1 MKTKNILLALVICL
15 SVGSI
20 TFGDRQMDTA
30 EVLQIFQQL
39 TNQPKRTWIP
49 AGVMQARHEEYRAPK
64 TTDIDEVNSK
74 INQRISEYQN
84 NQAKQELTEELQK
97 MKLDAIPFNVR
108 HELSNEYTMNSTV
121 TVRFDGDRFYWQID
135 VDSRTDSVK
144 PDKDLA
150 GNFMTDE
157 FNLDWNTKRI
167 FAWDSEKYTTYFLPG
182 NHAIVDS
189 TGATPHVVNGPLTA
203 GFIPW
208 GYGYYSYDNLAAAD
222 SQAVERNVDGQ
233 IQVHLTL
240 NNADGTQMVFV
251 MDPTKNYAVIS
262 SAITGYG
269 DAVISKQY
277 SNYMSVSGNWVP
289 MIILLER
296 YEVGSN
302 RFLARNLWEIT
313 AIDATMPGID
323 SFNIAYEPD
332 ALIEYV
338 SFITDKPA
346 IYRYSQTVDTD
357 KLLAE
362 RLSFAANEG
371 LQRQNCATVA
381 LKYAVTQL
389 GKEVTDTQLAG
400 LVNESNNETSLSAMK
415 QFATS
420 LGLYCR
426 AVTTN
431 IDTLRD
437 LQNCQVILHIPGK
450 KHFAVLESIDDGYVR
465 IIDLANDKFY
475 YRTNID
481 FFGMD
486 WTQGTALLLSS
497 NSLQGQFTEIAD
509 SELGDI
515 VGASDY
521 HCAKLLQEYDVIYC
535 TEVGGLCGGI
545 YVVYYTRYG
554 CEAAES
560 GSCGMSWFLRCKT
573 SLCIEDPYYPLA
585 CTVTGEWTCYY
596 MRACA

>member
-1 MKTKNILLALVICL
+1 MKTKNILSALVICL

-20 TFGDRQMDTA
+20 TFADRQMDTA

-39 TNQPKRTWIP
+39 TNEPKKTWIP
-49 AGVMQARHEEYRAPK
+49 AGVMQARREEYRAPK
-64 TTDIDEVNSK
+64 TTDIEGVNST
-74 INQRISEYQN
+74 INQRIIEYQN
-84 NQAKQELTEELQK
+84 NQAKQELNEELQK

-121 TVRFDGDRFYWQID
+121 TIRFDGDRFYWEIN

-144 PDKDLA
+144 PGKDLA
-150 GNFMTDE
+150 GNFMANE

-167 FAWDSEKYTTYFLPG
+167 FAWDGEEYTTYFLPG

-189 TGATPHVVNGPLTA
+189 TGTTPHVVNGPLTA

-222 SQAVERNVDGQ
+222 SQAVERYVDGQ

-240 NNADGTQMVFV
+240 NNADGTRMVFV
-251 MDPTKNYAVIS
+251 LDPTKNYAVIS
-262 SAITGYG
+262 SAITRYG
-269 DAVISKQY
+269 NAVISKQY
-277 SNYMSVSGNWVP
+277 SDYMFISGNWVP
-289 MIILLER
+289 TTVLLER

-302 RFLARNLWEIT
+302 RLLARDLWEIT
-313 AIDATMPGID
+313 AIDTTTPGID
-323 SFNIAYEPD
+323 NFNIAYEPD

-346 IYRYSQTVDTD
+346 MYRYSQTVDTD

-389 GKEVTDTQLAG
+389 GKEVTDARLAG

-415 QFATS
+415 RFAQS

-426 AVTTN
+426 AVTT
-431 IDTLRD
+431 
-437 LQNCQVILHIPGK
+437 
-450 KHFAVLESIDDGYVR
+450 
-465 IIDLANDKFY
+465 
-475 YRTNID
+475 
-481 FFGMD
+481 
-486 WTQGTALLLSS
+486 
-497 NSLQGQFTEIAD
+497 
-509 SELGDI
+509 DI
-515 VGASDY
+515 NMLMT
-521 HCAKLLQEYDVIYC
+521 HEFAKLPGDTAYSRQKA
-535 TEVGGLCGGI
+535 LCCSRK
-545 YVVYYTRYG
+545 YR
-554 CEAAES
+554 
-560 GSCGMSWFLRCKT
+560 
-573 SLCIEDPYYPLA
+573 
-585 CTVTGEWTCYY
+585 
-596 MRACA
+596 

>member
-1 MKTKNILLALVICL
+1 MKTKNILSALVICL

-20 TFGDRQMDTA
+20 TFADRQMDTA

-39 TNQPKRTWIP
+39 TNEPKKTWIP
-49 AGVMQARHEEYRAPK
+49 AGVMQARREEYRAPK
-64 TTDIDEVNSK
+64 TTDIEGVNST
-74 INQRISEYQN
+74 INQRIIEYQN
-84 NQAKQELTEELQK
+84 NQAKQELNEELQK

-121 TVRFDGDRFYWQID
+121 TIRFDGDRFYWEID

-144 PDKDLA
+144 PGKDLA
-150 GNFMTDE
+150 GNFMANE
-157 FNLDWNTKRI
+157 FNPDWNTKRI
-167 FAWDSEKYTTYFLPG
+167 FAWDGEEYTTYFLPG

-189 TGATPHVVNGPLTA
+189 TGTTPHVVNGPLTA

-222 SQAVERNVDGQ
+222 SQAVERYVDGQ

-240 NNADGTQMVFV
+240 NNAGGTRMVFV

-262 SAITGYG
+262 SAITRYG
-269 DAVISKQY
+269 NVVISKQY
-277 SNYMSVSGNWVP
+277 SDYMSISGNWVP
-289 MIILLER
+289 TTVLLER

-302 RFLARNLWEIT
+302 RLLARDLWEIT
-313 AIDATMPGID
+313 AIDATTPGIY

-346 IYRYSQTVDTD
+346 MYRYSQTVDTD

-389 GKEVTDTQLAG
+389 GKEVTDARLAG

-415 QFATS
+415 RFAQS

-426 AVTTN
+426 AVTTDIN
-431 IDTLRD
+431 MLMN

-450 KHFAVLESIDDGYVR
+450 KHFVVLESIDDGYAR

-486 WTQGTALLLSS
+486 WTDGTALLLSG
-497 NSLQGQFTEIAD
+497 NSLQDQFTEIPD

-515 VGASDY
+515 VGASGY
-521 HCAKLLQEYDVIYC
+521 TCTRLLQEYSVTYC
-535 TEVGGLCGGI
+535 DQVGGECGGI
-545 YVVYYTRYG
+545 YIEYYTRYG

-560 GSCGMSWFLRCKT
+560 GSCSMSWFLRCKT
-573 SLCIEDPYYPLA
+573 SPCIEDPYDPLA

-596 MRACA
+596 MKACA

>member
-1 MKTKNILLALVICL
+1 
-15 SVGSI
+15 
-20 TFGDRQMDTA
+20 
-30 EVLQIFQQL
+30 
-39 TNQPKRTWIP
+39 
-49 AGVMQARHEEYRAPK
+49 
-64 TTDIDEVNSK
+64 
-74 INQRISEYQN
+74 
-84 NQAKQELTEELQK
+84 

-121 TVRFDGDRFYWQID
+121 TIRFDGDRFYWEID

-144 PDKDLA
+144 PGTDLA
-150 GNFMTDE
+150 GNFMSNE

-167 FAWDSEKYTTYFLPG
+167 FAWDGEKYTTYFLPG

-189 TGATPHVVNGPLTA
+189 TGTTPHVVNGPLTA
-203 GFIPW
+203 GFTPW

-222 SQAVERNVDGQ
+222 SQAVERYVDGQ

-240 NNADGTQMVFV
+240 NNADGTRMIFV

-262 SAITGYG
+262 STITGYG

-277 SNYMSVSGNWVP
+277 SDYMSISGNWVP
-289 MIILLER
+289 TIVLLER

-302 RFLARNLWEIT
+302 RLLARDLWEIT
-313 AIDATMPGID
+313 AIDAAVPGID

-338 SFITDKPA
+338 SFITDKPVM
-346 IYRYSQTVDTD
+346 YRYSQTVDTD

-389 GKEVTDTQLAG
+389 GKEVTDAQLAG

-426 AVTTN
+426 AVTTDIN
-431 IDTLRD
+431 TLRD

-450 KHFAVLESIDDGYVR
+450 KHFVVLESIDDGYVR

-509 SELGDI
+509 SALGNI
-515 VGASDY
+515 IGASGY
-521 HCAKLLQEYDVIYC
+521 TCTRLLQTYHVIYC
-535 TEVGGLCGGI
+535 TELGGLCDGV
-545 YVVYYTRYG
+545 YVVYWTRYG

-560 GSCGMSWFLRCKT
+560 GSCSMSWFLRCKT

-585 CTVTGEWTCYY
+585 CTVTGEWTSYY
-596 MRACA
+596 MKACA